1 MDSDAVICISDLW
14 VRYDDRIVLENI
26 NLTVY
31 SRKIF
36 SVVGPNGGGKT
47 TLLNTILGFK
57 EPFEGE
63 IRVLGMEPQQIKKS
77 GIIGYLPQKSEYDHY
92 FPISVFNVV
101 AMSRYARK
109 RSLRRLNQEDRDRI
123 QNALEMVEMTDFEKH
138 HFGSL
143 SIGQQQRV
151 LIGRALAIQP
161 KILILDEPSTGLDAV
176 AQDTFY
182 HLLQEIR
189 DREDMTIIMVSH
201 DIGTVS
207 SVGDQIACLN
217 KSIHFHGN
225 PEQGIPSEALEK
237 VFGRD
242 IQFLIHDEHCKTC
255 ER

>member
-1 MDSDAVICISDLW
+1 MDSDAVICINDLW

-31 SRKIF
+31 SREIF

-57 EPFEGE
+57 EPFQGDVH
-63 IRVLGMEPQQIKKS
+63 VLGEEPRQIKKS
-77 GIIGYLPQKSEYDHY
+77 GTIGYLPQKSEYDHY
-92 FPISVFNVV
+92 FPVSVFNVV

-109 RSLRRLNQEDRDRI
+109 RFRRRLNQEDRESI
-123 QNALEMVEMTDFEKH
+123 QDVLEMVEMTDFEKH

-182 HLLQEIR
+182 HLLHKIR
-189 DREDMTIIMVSH
+189 DREDITIIMVSH

-207 SVGDQIACLN
+207 SVVDQIACLN
-217 KSIHFHGN
+217 KRIHFHGN
-225 PEQGIPSEALEK
+225 PEEGIPSEALEK

-255 ER
+255 EK